1 MSRAG
6 AGWALGIALAAAAL
20 AAAAPA
26 LAAPALTLAAARLA
40 GPELSVEIALTG
52 FVDEKLQADLEAG
65 LPAALLLRWR
75 LWERR
80 AGWPDR
86 ALADGLLR
94 EQLFYDL
101 LEARYTLFDAR
112 GRPRARCADAAA
124 LAAALAAP
132 RRLVFPLPAA
142 VPAGRVPAPEIEARL
157 EPLTREE
164 LQELER
170 WLAGGESRGAGGL
183 LGGLRGGPERLLRR
197 LAGLSSRQASARCA
211 VTAP

>member
-1 MSRAG
+1 MRGARAG
-6 AGWALGIALAAAAL
+6 APLLFLAVAAAFAAPP

-26 LAAPALTLAAARLA
+26 LALGEARLA
-40 GPELSVEIALTG
+40 GRELSAEIALAG
-52 FVDEKLQADLEAG
+52 FVDERLQADLEAG

-94 EQLFYDL
+94 ERIFYDL

-124 LAAALAAP
+124 LAEALAAP
-132 RRLVFPLPAA
+132 RRLAFALPAA
-142 VPAGRVPAPEIEARL
+142 VPAGRALELEIEARL

-170 WLAGGESRGAGGL
+170 WLAGGEGRGAGGL
-183 LGGLRGGPERLLRR
+183 FGGLRGGPERLLRR

-211 VTAP
+211 VAAP